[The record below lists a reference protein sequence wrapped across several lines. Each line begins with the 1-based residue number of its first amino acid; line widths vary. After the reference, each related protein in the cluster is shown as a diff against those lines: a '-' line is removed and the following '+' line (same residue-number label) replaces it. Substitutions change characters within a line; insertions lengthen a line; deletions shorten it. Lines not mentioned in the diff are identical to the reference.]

1 MSDQSNLS
9 PVKRAL
15 LAIRTLQSE
24 LAAAQEGANEPVAII
39 GMSCRYPGAEN
50 LEAFWN
56 LLVNGKDAI
65 SDVPRERW
73 DIDALYDPDGSH
85 PGTVVSRKG
94 GFLKHL
100 DRFDASFFGISP
112 REAPHIDPRQ
122 RLLLEISWEALE
134 HAGIS
139 PDGLAGTSAG
149 VFVASLTN
157 DYDHLLFENLQRAE
171 AYSGAGT
178 ANSVLANRLSYFLD
192 LRGPSMVVD
201 TACSGSLIALH
212 LACESLRRG
221 ESSLALA
228 GGVSVNLM
236 PKSNVFFSRAG
247 ALSPH
252 GRCATFDQDADGMV
266 RSDGAGIVV
275 LKLLSR
281 AIADRDPV
289 IAVIKGSA
297 TNHDGRS
304 NGIMA
309 PNGQAQ
315 EAVLREAYRRAGI
328 EPGGVQYIEAH
339 GTGTRL
345 GDPIEVQALGS
356 VLGCNRQPQ
365 SKCILGSAKTNIGHT
380 EAAAGIAGVI
390 KTALAIERR
399 LLPPTLHFQEANP
412 LIGLDRLPFEVRTQL
427 SSWPDE
433 SRPLLAG
440 VSGFG
445 FGGANAHVILQQAPA
460 GVETPEKCTESG
472 SYVLPIA
479 ARNREALRELGDRY
493 LPFLSQTEASAV
505 DVCYTAALGR
515 VHHACRTAV
524 RGRSCAELKQQ
535 LERWLSGK
543 ADMQAIDKPRI
554 AFVFS
559 GQGSHW
565 AGMGR
570 LLYEQEPVF
579 RAAIEEC
586 DRVFTKLALRS
597 LADEIFRDE
606 ALSQLGDTAL
616 AQPAIFSIQVALAAL
631 WRSWGI
637 TPEMVAGHSLGEAA
651 AAYAAGAL
659 SLEEAARVV
668 FERSRLMKR
677 VAGQGRTA
685 VVGLPLE
692 EARRAIQGRE
702 GRLAVAGSNSPTT
715 SVLSGDPE
723 SVASLLKSLEGQGT
737 FARLLQ
743 GVDIAFHSPHMDA
756 LQPELVAA
764 LSDLKPRAAEIPI
777 LSTVTGSTIEGT
789 DLDCR
794 YWGRN
799 LREPFLFT
807 RVTEQLLEA
816 GYTTILEVSPH
827 PVLGSS
833 ILQTAQ
839 RHKQNVTVLAS
850 LRRKENERDSL
861 FDSLARLYNAG
872 QNVDWKQVYR
882 EPYRRIALPHYPW
895 QRQRYWFDQLG
906 TALQKPREAKQT
918 GLHPLLG
925 ERIDAAGRDGF
936 TLWQIEIDAKN
947 PPYLADHKVNGEV
960 VFPAAASAE
969 MMLAA
974 AEQVFPEKETEI
986 AGILFENALRL
997 QAGSPRRVQ
1006 LLASVH
1012 DGEADLSLHSRPQA
1026 GGEWMRH
1033 ASAKLRSAQPIA
1045 HASKAPPVR
1054 IQSRCGQAISPE
1066 EHYRAMAARGL
1077 EYGPSFRAIRKLC
1090 CGDGEALAEIQ
1101 LPGETPDV
1109 RYRMHPVLLD
1119 AALQTVA
1126 AAIRGRSDLPT
1137 DNYIPFGFKSWRLHG
1152 HAGGR
1157 IWCHARLISEP
1168 KAATVEADLDL
1179 FSENGEQIGKLER
1192 LSLKPLPQK
1201 HEKALREHLL
1211 ELRWDRKPLEEQP
1224 RTPRSGSW
1232 LILAGAHAV
1241 ANELYDRLIPQAR
1254 RVLVARYGEAYRNT
1268 DGTRFVLRPDASEDL
1283 KRLLKEAGPLD
1294 GIVHLWSLDARTI
1307 ADTKSLV
1314 YGSSLHLIQA
1324 AMKAASP
1331 ARVLL
1336 VTQCAQPV
1344 SSGALEIQQAP
1355 VWGLALA
1362 ANQEHPEL
1370 DCTCVDLDDASPAE
1384 SAGTLLNELESR
1396 DEEQRIAW
1404 RDGVRYAARLVRA
1417 ALPESANAGL
1427 PLRSDATFLITGG
1440 LGALGLISARLLV
1453 VHGARHLVLVTRRSG
1468 HDLPELEELRRL
1480 GAEVIVCQADI
1491 SRQEQTTKIFAE
1503 TLKGMP
1509 PLKGILHSAGVLDD
1523 GSLDRQTL
1531 ARFEKVAAPKIQG
1544 AWNLHLCTKDLPLD
1558 FFICFSSAASL
1569 TGSSGQANY
1578 AAANTFLDVLAHH
1591 RRSLGLPAC
1600 SINWAA
1606 WKGAGMASDEIL
1618 RRMAA
1623 RGVAPIDEKIGTG
1636 ILLELL
1642 ANGTAPAQIGLFPAD
1657 WPKFL
1662 TQFPAGP
1669 PRLFEHFKRASTPQE
1684 NSQVPVQLIPP
1695 VERAA
1700 TLTDRVRRALAIVL
1714 GIDPSVHIAPRER
1727 FFELGMDSL
1736 TAVEF
1741 RNRLQADLG
1750 MVLPSTLAFDYPT
1763 LESLI
1768 EFVKSAIPDEPSA
1781 ASKQK
1786 DLAAPDLEA
1795 LPHSEIVKLLAQE
1808 LGESY
1813 ANVG

>member
-1 MSDQSNLS
+1 MNDPSNLS
-9 PVKRAL
+9 LVKRAL
-15 LAIRTLQSE
+15 LAIRTLQAE
-24 LAAAQEGANEPVAII
+24 LASAKEGPNEPVAII
-39 GMSCRYPGAEN
+39 GMSCRYPGGEN
-50 LEAFWN
+50 PEAFWS
-56 LLVNGKDAI
+56 LLVHGEDAI
-65 SDVPRERW
+65 SEVPRERW
-73 DIDALYDPDGSH
+73 DIDTLYDPDAFR

-94 GFLKHL
+94 GFLEHL

-112 REAPHIDPRQ
+112 REAPHVDPRQ
-122 RLLLEISWEALE
+122 RILLEISWEALE

-139 PDGLAGTSAG
+139 PDSLAGTPAG

-157 DYDHLLFENLQRAE
+157 DYDHLLFQDLQRAE

-178 ANSVLANRLSYFLD
+178 ANSILANRLSYFLD

-201 TACSGSLIALH
+201 TACSGSLIAIH

-228 GGVSVNLM
+228 GGVNVNLM

-252 GRCATFDQDADGMV
+252 GRCATFDKDADGMV

-275 LKLLSR
+275 LKLLSL

-289 IAVIKGSA
+289 IAVVKGSA
-297 TNHDGRS
+297 VNHDGRS

-315 EAVLREAYRRAGI
+315 ETVLREAYRRAGVKPSDI
-328 EPGGVQYIEAH
+328 QYIEAH

-356 VLGCNRQPQ
+356 VLGCDRRPQ
-365 SKCILGSAKTNIGHT
+365 SKCVLGSVKTNVGHT

-390 KTALAIERR
+390 KTALALEHR

-412 LIGLDRLPFEVRTQL
+412 LIGLDRLPFEVRTRL

-445 FGGANAHVILQQAPA
+445 FGGANAHVVLEQAPA
-460 GVETPEKCTESG
+460 QVAMPENRADSG

-479 ARNREALRELGDRY
+479 VRNPEALRELANRY
-493 LPFLSQTEASAV
+493 ISFLSQTEANAA
-505 DVCYTAALGR
+505 DICYTAAIGR
-515 VHHACRTAV
+515 AHHACRTAV

-535 LERWLSGK
+535 LEQWLSGQTGT
-543 ADMQAIDKPRI
+543 QAQDKPRI

-570 LLYEQEPVF
+570 LLFEQELVF

-586 DRVFTKLALRS
+586 DRAFARLSSRS
-597 LADEIFRDE
+597 VAEEMFRDE
-606 ALSQLGDTAL
+606 PLSQLDDTAL

-637 TPEMVAGHSLGEAA
+637 APEIVAGHSLGEAA

-668 FERSRLMKR
+668 FERSRLMKQ

-692 EARRAIQGRE
+692 EARQAIRGRE
-702 GRLAVAGSNSPTT
+702 DRLAVAGSNSPTT
-715 SVLSGDPE
+715 SVVAGDPE
-723 SVASLLKSLEGQGT
+723 SVASLLKSLESKGI

-756 LQPELVAA
+756 LQPELVVA
-764 LSDLKPRAAEIPI
+764 LSDLKPRAAEISI
-777 LSTVTGSTIEGT
+777 LSTVTGSAIQGQK
-789 DLDCR
+789 LDCR

-807 RVTEQLLEA
+807 QVTERLLDA

-839 RHKQNVTVLAS
+839 RRKQSVTVLAS
-850 LRRKENERDSL
+850 LRRKENERDAL
-861 FDSLARLYNAG
+861 FEGVARLYSAG
-872 QNVDWKQVYR
+872 HNIVWKQVYR

-895 QRQRYWFDQLG
+895 QRQRYWFDQLD
-906 TALQKPREAKQT
+906 TAPQKQRGEKQS

-925 ERIDAAGRDGF
+925 ERVDAAGRDGF
-936 TLWQIEIDAKN
+936 TLWQIEIDPKN
-947 PPYLADHKVNGEV
+947 PAYLADHKVNGEV

-986 AGILFENALRL
+986 SGILFETPLRL

-1012 DGEADLSLHSRPQA
+1012 NNEADLTLHSRSQA
-1026 GGEWMRH
+1026 GGEWVRH
-1033 ASAKLRSAQPIA
+1033 ASAKLRFAQPMA
-1045 HASKAPPVR
+1045 HASKDSFAR

-1090 CGDGEALAEIQ
+1090 CGNGEALAEIQ
-1101 LPGETPDV
+1101 LPGEAPDL

-1126 AAIRGRSDLPT
+1126 VAIRRRSDLAI
-1137 DNYIPFGFKSWRLHG
+1137 DNYIPFGFGSWRLHG
-1152 HAGGR
+1152 HAAGR
-1157 IWCHARLISEP
+1157 IWCHARLTSEP

-1179 FSENGEQIGKLER
+1179 FSENGKQIGKLGR

-1211 ELRWDRKPLEEQP
+1211 ELHWDRKPLEEESLKP
-1224 RTPRSGSW
+1224 RGGSW

-1241 ANELYDRLIPQAR
+1241 ANELSDRLIPHAR
-1254 RVLVARYGEAYRNT
+1254 RVLVARYGEAYRNS
-1268 DGTRFVLRPDASEDL
+1268 DDAHFVLRPDAPEDL
-1283 KRLLKEAGPLD
+1283 KQLLQEAGPLD
-1294 GIVHLWSLDARTI
+1294 GIVHLWSLDARSIT
-1307 ADTKSLV
+1307 DTRSLV
-1314 YGSSLHLIQA
+1314 YGSSLHLMQA
-1324 AMKAASP
+1324 AANAESP
-1331 ARVLL
+1331 VRVLF
-1336 VTQCAQPV
+1336 VTQRAQPV

-1355 VWGLALA
+1355 LWGLVLA
-1362 ANQEHPEL
+1362 ANQEYPEL
-1370 DCTCVDLDDASPAE
+1370 DCTCLDLDGASPAE
-1384 SAGTLLNELESR
+1384 SAEILITELESR
-1396 DEEQRIAW
+1396 DGERRIAW
-1404 RDGVRYAARLVRA
+1404 REGVRYVARLARA
-1417 ALPESANAGL
+1417 SLPESAKAHL

-1453 VHGARHLVLVTRRSG
+1453 AHGARHVVLVTRRVA
-1468 HDLPELEELRRL
+1468 HNLPEIQALRRQ
-1480 GAEVIVCQADI
+1480 GAEVVVCQADV
-1491 SRQEQTTKIFAE
+1491 SRQEQAAKIFAE
-1503 TLKGMP
+1503 TLAGMP
-1509 PLKGILHSAGVLDD
+1509 PLKGVIHSAGVLDD
-1523 GSLDRQTL
+1523 GALDRQTL

-1578 AAANTFLDVLAHH
+1578 AAANTFLDALAHH

-1623 RGVAPIDEKIGTG
+1623 RGVASIEPKIGEDL
-1636 ILLELL
+1636 LLEVL
-1642 ANGTAPAQIGLFPAD
+1642 ASDVAPVQIGLFPVD
-1657 WPKFL
+1657 WRKFL
-1662 TQFPAGP
+1662 AQFPLAP
-1669 PRLFEHFKRASTPQE
+1669 PRLFEYFQPAAAPPKNFQSSA
-1684 NSQVPVQLIPP
+1684 NSIPSA
-1695 VERAA
+1695 ERAA
-1700 TLTDRVRRALAIVL
+1700 TLTDRIRGALATVL
-1714 GIDPSVHIAPRER
+1714 GIDPSVHLSPRDR

-1768 EFVKSAIPDEPSA
+1768 EFVKSAAPDEPNA
-1781 ASKQK
+1781 ADVRA
-1786 DLAAPDLEA
+1786 DLTDPDLDA

-1813 ANVG
+1813 ANAG